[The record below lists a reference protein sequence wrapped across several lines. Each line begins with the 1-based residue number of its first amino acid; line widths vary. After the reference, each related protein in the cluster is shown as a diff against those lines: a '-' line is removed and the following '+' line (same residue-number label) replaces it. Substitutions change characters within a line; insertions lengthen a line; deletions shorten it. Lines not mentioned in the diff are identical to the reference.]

1 MSVEINKALAR
12 RFVMEHN
19 QEGYTAAFEE
29 LLTPDCVVH
38 EYLPGLPDALN
49 RDAYHQFIAAFRS
62 ALPDIGNTIE
72 DMVTEGDKIVVRWSG
87 FGTHTGSALMGV
99 PACGR
104 AVLAHG
110 VYMLRFE
117 NGKIAEVW
125 NNWDNLNVLQQLGAP
140 AA

>member
-19 QEGYTAAFEE
+19 QEGYTASFEE

-62 ALPDIGNTIE
+62 ALPDVGNAIE
-72 DMVTEGDKIVVRWSG
+72 DTVTEGDKVVVYN
-87 FGTHTGSALMGV
+87 V
-99 PACGR
+99 PQNSDKKR
-104 AVLAHG
+104 
-110 VYMLRFE
+110 R
-117 NGKIAEVW
+117 
-125 NNWDNLNVLQQLGAP
+125 
-140 AA
+140 